1 MRYPYTLV
9 GTKYMNGGNFNLY
22 ILKSFL
28 EKIVFKR
35 IFEERIMV
43 NPVKR
48 GGKDISY
55 NPIWQCET
63 GCGIQ
68 WPSSSL
74 MILEH
79 EGREMKLGCR

>member
-1 MRYPYTLV
+1 
-9 GTKYMNGGNFNLY
+9 MNGGNFNLY
-22 ILKSFL
+22 IWKSFL

-55 NPIWQCET
+55 NPI
-63 GCGIQ
+63 
-68 WPSSSL
+68 
-74 MILEH
+74 
-79 EGREMKLGCR
+79 